1 MWKKKILHFGL
12 PGYVYFDNDAL
23 GWAVPNALRLKA
35 LLGQKIKPLSEEA
48 EALLRQ
54 RPLD

>member
-1 MWKKKILHFGL
+1 MWKEKLLHFGL